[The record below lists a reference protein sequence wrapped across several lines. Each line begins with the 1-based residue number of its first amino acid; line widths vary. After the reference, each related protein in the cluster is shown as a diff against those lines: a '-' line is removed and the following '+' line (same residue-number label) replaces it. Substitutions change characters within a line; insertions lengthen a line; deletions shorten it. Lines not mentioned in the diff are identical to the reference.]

1 VATTTLTRN
10 LKLRVSS
17 DLTDDSKYNLRTI
30 DNLGSIY
37 QIDTNA
43 VAKMRSKSDILIQTN
58 DPDIGG
64 NGSGG
69 TVLIGSTDQPISEL
83 QINADIVNL
92 SSPLSISDSATGG
105 TQSLLFNYKSDINGS
120 VDAGANRTLNVDL
133 EGDDRNLVLGGNLS
147 ILGASLELTLSADL
161 SWTLPPDNGLSGQ
174 VLTTDGLGA
183 LNWTAASANFLD
195 GLSDVQINT
204 PLEGQ
209 TVLYNATSGQWEN
222 GTVTASIGAET
233 AYIWTPAD
241 GTTRTISHNLGS
253 QQIIATIIDT
263 TDNYKTVEVPDTT
276 RPDGNT
282 IILTS
287 TSAPVGGNWL
297 VLLKQIIT

>member
-1 VATTTLTRN
+1 
-10 LKLRVSS
+10 
-17 DLTDDSKYNLRTI
+17 
-30 DNLGSIY
+30 
-37 QIDTNA
+37 
-43 VAKMRSKSDILIQTN
+43 MRSKSDILIQTN